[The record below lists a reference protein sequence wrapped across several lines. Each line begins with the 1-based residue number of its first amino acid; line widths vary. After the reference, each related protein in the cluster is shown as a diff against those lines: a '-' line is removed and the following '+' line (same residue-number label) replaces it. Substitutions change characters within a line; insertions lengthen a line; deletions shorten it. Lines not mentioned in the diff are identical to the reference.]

1 MLILPVA
8 KPLREGKQS
17 CFETNLQL
25 INIFHHLPSNAMA
38 FCQTYHLTDRQTD
51 RQTDR
56 PSDRQTEQP
65 TDRRTNQ
72 QTDRPTNRQT
82 DQPTY
87 RRTNQQ
93 TDRPTDRQ
101 TNRQTERLTNRQ
113 THRLQALISR
123 LVFPHCWIVSHFE
136 DSIIYIQTVQD
147 LGTSPKLLCEKT
159 YIVPGVQNVHW
170 SHFPL
175 LMSIF
180 I

>member
-72 QTDRPTNRQT
+72 QTDRPT
-82 DQPTY
+82 
-87 RRTNQQ
+87 
-93 TDRPTDRQ
+93 DRQ

-136 DSIIYIQTVQD
+136 DSIIYIPTVQG
-147 LGTSPKLLCEKT
+147 LGTSPNLLCEKT
-159 YIVPGVQNVHW
+159 YIVPGVQNVHQ